1 MRGIGVL
8 GVELRELQLTFA
20 DNKTVVQLPLLSDGL
35 AKDVYMSRKHGNAQE
50 QAIVIKGLLVTMLPT
65 CKVRYHLGSVHIVR
79 CVSPLLVSILPMCIV
94 CVCRPCSVQHTH
106 NTHMP
111 THILYVL
118 GLPQ

>member
-50 QAIVIKGLLVTMLPT
+50 QAIVIKGLLVTILPT
-65 CKVRYHLGSVHIVR
+65 CQVPYHLCSARTVR
-79 CVSPLLVSILPMCIV
+79 CVSPLLVTMLPTCKV
-94 CVCRPCSVQHTH
+94 YRH
-106 NTHMP
+106 NTL
-111 THILYVL
+111 TIHIYIHIYV

>member
-1 MRGIGVL
+1 M
-8 GVELRELQLTFA
+8 ELRELQLTFA

-79 CVSPLLVSILPMCIV
+79 CVSPLLVSILPTSKV
-94 CVCRPCSVQHTH
+94 SH

>member
-50 QAIVIKGLLVTMLPT
+50 QAIVIKGLLVTILPT
-65 CKVRYHLGSVHIVR
+65 CKVPYHLCSAAPYAAYH
-79 CVSPLLVSILPMCIV
+79 
-94 CVCRPCSVQHTH
+94 PCSSPYCPRARS
-106 NTHMP
+106 NT
-111 THILYVL
+111 
-118 GLPQ
+118 